1 MYNPQLPGLQ
11 PTLLRTELFCAVS
24 NYWWDVLVRPRGLPS
39 PVSGSLQAHKEPLQ
53 NSSPSLVPWVQNSKI
68 PQWKILYCKLL
79 TALHKAAVYKE
90 LIFVQSLNSLE
101 ATWKIFK
108 SWYCACSCFHL
119 AVLESLCSWVKC
131 SRGERSGRQG
141 KKANA
146 LPVLL
151 CKRMFLCLQAG
162 AKLRTNFFFP
172 DNDVKNVHAISMH
185 GKGCAGRAWKQCPV
199 LRSQHKS
206 RPDSVCQAL
215 NLHG

>member
-151 CKRMFLCLQAG
+151 CKRMPSSRSKTEDKLFLPWQWCKECACYIHAWERLCWKGLKAM
-162 AKLRTNFFFP
+162 P
-172 DNDVKNVHAISMH
+172 SVK
-185 GKGCAGRAWKQCPV
+185 
-199 LRSQHKS
+199 KS
-206 RPDSVCQAL
+206 A
-215 NLHG
+215 